1 MWSVVKIHNGML
13 TVGINSSMGFCLMW
27 SVVKI
32 HNGMLTVGIN
42 SSIGF
47 LFNVVGGEDT
57 QWNVNCR
64 Y

>member
-1 MWSVVKIHNGML
+1 
-13 TVGINSSMGFCLMW
+13 MW

-57 QWNVNCR
+57 QWNVNCL

>member
-1 MWSVVKIHNGML
+1 
-13 TVGINSSMGFCLMW
+13 MW